1 MKKFTYLIAASLFLF
16 SCDDSE
22 EAQNEIEEK
31 KQVDIDLDEEE
42 ESEINEIVFMIPSPQ
57 DQYDKLEMI
66 GGEVNTSLV
75 LDLEKVENFTTVEEK
90 AMAFGIYSADAAYMM
105 RFEQGKNVFMNY
117 LSTLDR
123 LAEDLGL
130 SQLYDD
136 ELMEEVEEAGDD
148 PYELFEI
155 SGDNYMQVY
164 NSMIEN
170 DKGVELSLIIA
181 SSWIQEM
188 YVLFETCG
196 EFEGDLLVQEMI
208 HDEQLVLENI
218 KTFISDY
225 TDNNAVATMLEY
237 LTRVSDDY
245 EAMDC
250 TTTEIEV
257 QKEEGKQT
265 LFGGSSCVFTED
277 GYYAMKETVNEI
289 RSSIIKK

>member
-1 MKKFTYLIAASLFLF
+1 MKKFTYLIAASLLLF
-16 SCDDSE
+16 GCDDSE
-22 EAQNEIEEK
+22 DAQNELDNK
-31 KQVDIDLDEEE
+31 KKVDIDLDEEKE
-42 ESEINEIVFMIPSPQ
+42 REINEVVFTIPSPQ

-75 LDLEKVENFTTVEEK
+75 LDLEKVENFTTLEEK

-130 SQLYDD
+130 SQLYDED
-136 ELMEEVEEAGDD
+136 LMEEVEEAGDD

-170 DKGVELSLIIA
+170 DKGVELSLIVA
-181 SSWIQEM
+181 SGWIQEM

-218 KTFISDY
+218 KSFISDY
-225 TDNNAVATMLEY
+225 TDNSAVATMLEF

-277 GYYAMKETVNEI
+277 GYYAMKATIKDI
-289 RSSIIKK
+289 RGSIIKE